1 MSTVRVAPWILA
13 AILASSACHR
23 PATEVEQQTSTTRQ
37 TTTTAKVEEC
47 SWCPAPEP
55 SGTVA
60 SGQPAGEAA
69 DLMGQLASITAGT
82 AFGGLTE
89 EEVRSDISSICG
101 AGEGGGSRQGA
112 AGEAA
117 RRRAGQLGVPGS
129 SEGIASYAELLET
142 EADRRC
148 P

>member
-1 MSTVRVAPWILA
+1 M
-13 AILASSACHR
+13 AILASAACDG
-23 PATEVEQQTSTTRQ
+23 PATELEQQTSTTTRQ
-37 TTTTAKVEEC
+37 TSTTAKIEEC

-55 SGTVA
+55 SETAA
-60 SGQPAGEAA
+60 SGQPAGASA
-69 DLMGQLASITAGT
+69 DLMDQLASLTAGS
-82 AFGGLTE
+82 AFGDLTE

-112 AGEAA
+112 AGATA
-117 RRRAGQLGVPGS
+117 RKRAGQLGVPES

>member
-1 MSTVRVAPWILA
+1 M
-13 AILASSACHR
+13 LASAACDG
-23 PATEVEQQTSTTRQ
+23 PATEAEQQTSTTRQ
-37 TTTTAKVEEC
+37 TSTTAKIEEC

-55 SGTVA
+55 SETAA
-60 SGQPAGEAA
+60 SGQPVAA
-69 DLMGQLASITAGT
+69 SPDLMDQLASITAGS
-82 AFGGLTE
+82 AFGDLTE

-112 AGEAA
+112 AGATA
-117 RRRAGQLGVPGS
+117 RRRAGQLGVPES
-129 SEGIASYAELLET
+129 SEGMASYAELLET

>member
-1 MSTVRVAPWILA
+1 M
-13 AILASSACHR
+13 LASAACQG
-23 PATEVEQQTSTTRQ
+23 PATEVAHQTSTTPQ
-37 TTTTAKVEEC
+37 TSTTTKIEEC

-55 SGTVA
+55 SETAA
-60 SGQPAGEAA
+60 SGQPVGASP
-69 DLMGQLASITAGT
+69 DLMDQLASITAGS

-112 AGEAA
+112 AGAAA
-117 RRRAGQLGVPGS
+117 RQRADRLGIPGS
-129 SEGIASYAELLET
+129 SEGITSYAELLET